1 MVLSLRRG
9 LKWLRLVILFGVL
22 ACMFFYSLRLFTD
35 WITPVDH
42 YRIPEGHAVKVFGGQ
57 KINEGSEHRIAML
70 ERLRFFYWYG
80 E

>member
-1 MVLSLRRG
+1 MVISLRKG
-9 LKWLRLVILFGVL
+9 LRWVRLVILFGAL
-22 ACMFFYSLRLFTD
+22 ACMFFYSFRLFTD

-57 KINEGSEHRIAML
+57 ASPEGAEQQMTLL

>member
-9 LKWLRLVILFGVL
+9 LKWLRLVILFGAF
-22 ACMFFYSLRLFTD
+22 ACMFYYSLGMFRD

-57 KINEGSEHRIAML
+57 ELSDVPEHKAAVS

>member
-1 MVLSLRRG
+1 MATFGNLVRGAGMYVL
-9 LKWLRLVILFGVL
+9 F
-22 ACMFFYSLRLFTD
+22 SLRLFTD

-57 KINEGSEHRIAML
+57 KVNEGSEHRIAVL

>member
-1 MVLSLRRG
+1 MVISMRNV
-9 LKWLRLVILFGVL
+9 LKWLRIVILFGAL

-42 YRIPEGHAVKVFGGQ
+42 YRIPEGHAVKVIGGQ
-57 KINEGSEHRIAML
+57 ALSEGTEHQMVLL

>member
-1 MVLSLRRG
+1 MVISLRRG
-9 LKWLRLVILFGVL
+9 LKWLRLVVLFVVL
-22 ACMFFYSLRLFTD
+22 ACMFYYSLRLFTD
-35 WITPVDH
+35 WITPVNH

-57 KINEGSEHRIAML
+57 DLSDTPEHKTAVS

>member
-1 MVLSLRRG
+1 MVISLRKG
-9 LKWLRLVILFGVL
+9 LKWLRLVILFGAL
-22 ACMFFYSLRLFTD
+22 ACMFFYSLKLFTD

-42 YRIPEGHAVKVFGGQ
+42 YRIPEGHAVKVFGRQ
-57 KINEGSEHRIAML
+57 ALSEGYEHPIALL